1 MRSLALL
8 CLLIPTLSWE
18 TDVWTTPY
26 AGVRRLD
33 RTLTNPNFKIHALE
47 VDLTAP
53 GVSLTATST
62 AGGRGNSAAR
72 AGRRS
77 WARLYRGPR
86 FVLESCCWEPL
97 GGDVGSRRAGRPD
110 GASAPGVDPPE
121 DDALVDVNH
130 PLFAPASKSV
140 GLRRNLPPHLPAQQ
154 RFGPR
159 RPGLEP
165 VALAALSPFRNLV
178 RLHLQHHLHVV
189 GV

>member
-77 WARLYRGPR
+77 WARLYRGPW
-86 FVLESCCWEPL
+86 FVGSPA
-97 GGDVGSRRAGRPD
+97 VGSRWA
-110 GASAPGVDPPE
+110 ATC
-121 DDALVDVNH
+121 
-130 PLFAPASKSV
+130 APAR
-140 GLRRNLPPHLPAQQ
+140 LTD
-154 RFGPR
+154 
-159 RPGLEP
+159 
-165 VALAALSPFRNLV
+165 LSP
-178 RLHLQHHLHVV
+178 
-189 GV
+189 GC